1 MPELNPPAEDPLIVT
16 EEITSTTLLVTNRV
30 NTLTV
35 AGPVWTDTTT
45 VLIRTTYTST
55 EVALSTTTTT
65 TTFTVLYTE
74 TAFITRDLIDEEIA
88 TSYTTG
94 TTTIGPYTQR
104 TTRTSSVIFTS
115 YTLTTQTRDFTVVS
129 KSTITAVTTSIFFS
143 YIRITNFSLVTISKI
158 DSINVAAT
166 TETIRV
172 TVLFT
177 GVDPTYGMTTYTST
191 LVATQKSFETTS
203 FVPFTFYT
211 ATAPIYQAV
220 PYSVVLT
227 RPITYAA
234 VGFGT
239 VSVYTPASSTLIT

>member
-94 TTTIGPYTQR
+94 TTTIDELGEELYILL
-104 TTRTSSVIFTS
+104 V
-115 YTLTTQTRDFTVVS
+115 
-129 KSTITAVTTSIFFS
+129 KFS
-143 YIRITNFSLVTISKI
+143 
-158 DSINVAAT
+158 
-166 TETIRV
+166 E
-172 TVLFT
+172 T
-177 GVDPTYGMTTYTST
+177 GV
-191 LVATQKSFETTS
+191 
-203 FVPFTFYT
+203 
-211 ATAPIYQAV
+211 
-220 PYSVVLT
+220 
-227 RPITYAA
+227 
-234 VGFGT
+234 
-239 VSVYTPASSTLIT
+239 